1 MAARGD
7 VPTNILDAV
16 REVCAALPETYEE
29 VAWVGTRWRVR
40 TKTFAH
46 VLTIDAGWPPAY
58 ARAAATDGPVTLLMF
73 RSAGEELGVLR
84 NAGHPFFAPVWRD
97 DEVGLIIDAGV
108 DWTEVAELVTESYCA
123 LAPKALAREVSL
135 PEARTRAAARI
146 QPGQVTAFASAPT
159 SSDGNGR
166 AASSCDASRSSVAS
180 SP

>member
-1 MAARGD
+1 MPCER
-7 VPTNILDAV
+7 
-16 REVCAALPETYEE
+16 CASLCRRRTRR

-58 ARAAATDGPVTLLMF
+58 ARGATDGPVTLLMF